1 MTEQTLDCPRRA
13 GHGAQVVEEMLSSLH
28 EALSLILSKC
38 IKSGTVVCAC
48 KPSTQKAEAGRPRA
62 QGYPWLCS
70 KVLGQLKHMRLV

>member
-28 EALSLILSKC
+28 EEGLGLILSKC

-48 KPSTQKAEAGRPRA
+48 KPNTQKAEA

-70 KVLGQLKHMRLV
+70 KVLRQLKRMRLV